1 MRPPLPRAQ
10 FDPPQQTQH
19 QMAPS
24 RVRVNSEMD
33 LPIEEIGTV
42 PIDQIDRESHVILPD
57 GKQIVLLQ
65 VRPLHSGKQKR
76 SGGSRR
82 SRSFGVQ
89 TRGGE
94 QVAGKGVPALTG
106 APVHLAVRR
115 ISTKD
120 LLRYIQKRKKKGE
133 TQS

>member
-1 MRPPLPRAQ
+1 MRPPLPPAE
-10 FDPPQQTQH
+10 FETPHQTQL

-65 VRPLHSGKQKR
+65 V
-76 SGGSRR
+76 
-82 SRSFGVQ
+82 
-89 TRGGE
+89 
-94 QVAGKGVPALTG
+94 
-106 APVHLAVRR
+106 
-115 ISTKD
+115 
-120 LLRYIQKRKKKGE
+120 
-133 TQS
+133 

>member
-10 FDPPQQTQH
+10 FDAPQQTQH

-65 VRPLHSGKQKR
+65 VLICLN
-76 SGGSRR
+76 
-82 SRSFGVQ
+82 F
-89 TRGGE
+89 
-94 QVAGKGVPALTG
+94 
-106 APVHLAVRR
+106 
-115 ISTKD
+115 
-120 LLRYIQKRKKKGE
+120 
-133 TQS
+133 